1 MPHYGLPND
10 LEPNTYA
17 RRRGGNIEGA
27 REGRVVYRVTVVVTR
42 GFWWAGRAC
51 HTRRVWLKTV
61 VWQAWRLCCVVLLL
75 RARYP

>member
-27 REGRVVYRVTVVVTR
+27 REGRVVHRVTVVVTR
-42 GFWWAGRAC
+42 GFGGLEELV
-51 HTRRVWLKTV
+51 TPGG
-61 VWQAWRLCCVVLLL
+61 
-75 RARYP
+75 YG